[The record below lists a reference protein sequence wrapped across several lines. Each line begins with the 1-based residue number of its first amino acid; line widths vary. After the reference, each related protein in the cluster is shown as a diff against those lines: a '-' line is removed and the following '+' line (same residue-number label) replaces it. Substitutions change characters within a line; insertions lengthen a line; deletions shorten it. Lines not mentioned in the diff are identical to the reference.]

1 MRITFVV
8 SYLEVTGGHRAV
20 LEIATRLVQR
30 GHDVTLLYPARSIL
44 SRRNAVLRRFGR
56 AVPEPLFI
64 HNSTELDWYE
74 FPGRV
79 VRAPDLSSSAAPP
92 ADAVVATAWQT
103 AERVARFPTRAGR
116 KIYFIQHYETWSGPA
131 ARVDATWRADFV
143 RIASSE
149 WLRRLAEE
157 RFALHDVHVVPQGV
171 DLDSFYPEPSG
182 DSRPGGPLRVGFMY
196 HVEAWKGVA
205 DAVAALD
212 AASRDRAVQPVAF
225 GVFAP
230 GRDLPDDI
238 EYHRSPSRDELRRIY
253 SSLDVFLCAS
263 WTETGPIT
271 VPEAM
276 ACGICVVTTDVGNV
290 SLWSHRGAGAVIV
303 PPRNHEA
310 LVEALAAVVDDPEA
324 RRRTA
329 ERGRHGVQEFTW
341 DRAATAFE
349 RILEQTS

>member
-20 LEIATRLVQR
+20 LEIASRLVGR

-44 SRRNAVLRRFGR
+44 SRWNAVLRRLGR
-56 AVPEPLFI
+56 AVPERLFI
-64 HNSTELDWYE
+64 HNSAELDWYE
-74 FPGRV
+74 YPGRI
-79 VRAPDLSSSAAPP
+79 VRAVDLSPSAAPP

-103 AERVARFPTRAGR
+103 AERVAHFPADAGR
-116 KIYFIQHYETWSGPA
+116 KFYFIQHYETWSGPV

-143 RIASSE
+143 RIASSD

-157 RFALHDVHVVPQGV
+157 RFALHDVHVVPYGV
-171 DLDSFYPEPSG
+171 DLERFYPEPSG
-182 DSRPGGPLRVGFMY
+182 DSRSGDPLRVGFMY

-205 DAVAALD
+205 DAVTALD
-212 AASRDRAVQPVAF
+212 AVSRERAVQPVAF

-230 GRDLPDDI
+230 GGDLPDGV

-253 SSLDVFLCAS
+253 NSLDVFLCAS
-263 WTETGPIT
+263 WTETGPMT
-271 VPEAM
+271 MPEAM
-276 ACGICVVTTDVGNV
+276 ACGTCVVTTDVGNV
-290 SLWSHRGAGAVIV
+290 SLWSQRGAGAVIV
-303 PPRNHEA
+303 PPRDHEA
-310 LVEALAAVVDDPEA
+310 LVEALGAVLDDPEA

-349 RILEQTS
+349 RILEQSS

>member
-20 LEIATRLVQR
+20 LEIATRLVAR

-44 SRRNAVLRRFGR
+44 SRRNTALRYFGR
-56 AVPEPLFI
+56 GVPERLFI
-64 HNSTELDWYE
+64 HNSEELDWYE
-74 FPGRV
+74 FPGRI
-79 VRAPDLSSSAAPP
+79 VRAVDLSPSAAPP

-103 AERVARFPTRAGR
+103 AERVARFPARAGKR
-116 KIYFIQHYETWSGPA
+116 FYFIQHYETWSGAA

-143 RIASSE
+143 RIASSD

-157 RFALHDVHVVPQGV
+157 RFALHDVHVIPQGV
-171 DLDSFYPEPSG
+171 DLDCFYPEPSG
-182 DSRPGGPLRVGFMY
+182 DCRPGDPLRVGFMY

-212 AASRDRAVQPVAF
+212 AVSRDRAVQPVAF

-230 GRDLPDDI
+230 GTDLPDGI
-238 EYHRSPSRDELRRIY
+238 EYHRAPSRDELRHIY
-253 SSLDVFLCAS
+253 TSLDVFLCAS

-276 ACGICVVTTDVGNV
+276 ACGTCVVTTDVGNV
-290 SLWSHRGAGAVIV
+290 SLWSHGGAGAVIV
-303 PPRNHEA
+303 PPRDREA
-310 LVEALAAVVDDPEA
+310 LVGALAAVLDDPVA
-324 RRRTA
+324 RRQMA
-329 ERGRHGVQEFTW
+329 ERGREGVQEFTW
-341 DRAATAFE
+341 DRAAQTFE
-349 RILEQTS
+349 RILEQSP